1 MNCDFKAKSIVI
13 LNRHVERVHKNNLK
27 HLCTHCNKKFFRAYD
42 LRCHIHRVHKDIEGI
57 KGQTCNFKCEDCN
70 ERFLDRRALNCHQKK
85 HVIPVIPSQNVI
97 LRMPNI

>member
-1 MNCDFKAKSIVI
+1 M
-13 LNRHVERVHKNNLK
+13 VEDRQLS
-27 HLCTHCNKKFFRAYD
+27 HCNKKFFRAYD
-42 LRCHIHRVHKDIEGI
+42 LRCHIHRVHKDIEGT

-97 LRMPNI
+97 LRMPII